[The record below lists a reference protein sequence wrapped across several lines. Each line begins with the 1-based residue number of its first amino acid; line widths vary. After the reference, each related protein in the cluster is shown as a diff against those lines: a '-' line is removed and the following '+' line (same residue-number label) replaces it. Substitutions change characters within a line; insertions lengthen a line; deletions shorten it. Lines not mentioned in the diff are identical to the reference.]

1 MKGKT
6 MRLSETKLRSI
17 IKEEALRTL
26 HESPSGHR
34 QHSRQRV
41 RESFGS
47 RESLKDNITKALE
60 NFLAG
65 HLDSGMSTEGAC
77 DEIKEIVDEFC
88 EDKFYSMLDD

>member
-1 MKGKT
+1 
-6 MRLSETKLRSI
+6 MRITESRLRSI
-17 IKEEALRTL
+17 IKEEAFRAL
-26 HESPSGHR
+26 HESPNKHHVYLR
-34 QHSRQRV
+34 APV

-88 EDKFYSMLDD
+88 EDKFYNMSDGGES